1 MGRRLKTLAF
11 AKSFSAARHCR
22 VFIGEDQESW
32 NRCAAESKLGYRD
45 LLLLPAAE
53 DPFIFHWPVG
63 GLDVLVFNARE
74 AINTARL
81 EKILL
86 ACLNGGS
93 PLVVALIPGD
103 VLVARP

>member
-1 MGRRLKTLAF
+1 MRRLRNLAYS
-11 AKSFSAARHCR
+11 KSFSAERHCR
-22 VFIGEDQESW
+22 VFLGEDKESW
-32 NRCAAESKLGYRD
+32 NRCAAETRLGFRD
-45 LLLLPAAE
+45 LLLLPADAN
-53 DPFIFHWPVG
+53 PFEYRWPVRD
-63 GLDVLVFNARE
+63 LDVLVFNARE